1 VKGRTVSSSPVL
13 AVAGDLLEDVIVWGN
28 GVLKHATD
36 NPARIFRTRGGS
48 AANVAAIAAAL
59 MPVRFIGKVGPDA
72 AGDSLGSSL
81 TELGVDVRLQ
91 RGGST
96 GTVVILVDPSG
107 ERTMFPDRAA
117 AAEMDAIDPSWLDG
131 VTWLHLPLYGFE
143 TAQTRS
149 ALLALTAAAHSRAIS
164 ISVDVSSVSLLDH
177 FGTAEATRL
186 IAEINPAV
194 IFANADEAAHLDMA
208 AWPQVAGR
216 TVIMKRGA
224 HAVLVHSDTEKFEVP
239 VTPVTDVKDSTGAG
253 DSFAAGYLSQAIHNA
268 PIRTCVETGAAI
280 AAQVLQN
287 PGASIQVTPTDVVH
301 AAPVDA
307 R

>member
-1 VKGRTVSSSPVL
+1 MKGRTVSSSPVL

-28 GVLKHATD
+28 GVQKHATD

-59 MPVRFIGKVGPDA
+59 MPVRFIGKVGNDA
-72 AGDSLGSSL
+72 SGDSLGAGL

-107 ERTMFPDRAA
+107 ERTMYPDRAA
-117 AAEMDAIDPSWLDG
+117 AAEMDAIDPAWLDG
-131 VTWLHLPLYGFE
+131 VNWLHLPMYGFE
-143 TAQTRS
+143 TAQTRR
-149 ALLALTAAAHSRAIS
+149 ALLALTATAHARG
-164 ISVDVSSVSLLDH
+164 ISVSIDVSSVSLLEH
-177 FGTAEATRL
+177 LGAEEAPRL

-194 IFANADEAAHLDMA
+194 IFANADEAAHLEMDS
-208 AWPQVAGR
+208 WPHVAGR
-216 TVIMKRGA
+216 TLILKRGA
-224 HAVLVHSDTEKFEVP
+224 SAVLVQSDVENFEVA

-253 DSFAAGYLSQAIHNA
+253 DSFAAGYLSQAILGA
-268 PIRTCVETGAAI
+268 STRTCVETGATV

-287 PGASIQVTPTDVVH
+287 PGATLLAH
-301 AAPVDA
+301 AVKAD
-307 R
+307 

>member
-1 VKGRTVSSSPVL
+1 ML

-28 GVLKHATD
+28 GELKHATD

-59 MPVRFIGKVGPDA
+59 MPVRFIGKVGTDA
-72 AGDSLGSSL
+72 AGDSLGASL
-81 TELGVDVRLQ
+81 SELGVDVRLQ
-91 RGGST
+91 HGGST

-117 AAEMDAIDPSWLDG
+117 AAEMDAIDPAWLDG

-143 TAQTRS
+143 TPQTRS
-149 ALLALTAAAHSRAIS
+149 ALLALTAAAHERG
-164 ISVDVSSVSLLDH
+164 ISVSIDVSSVSLLEHLGVD
-177 FGTAEATRL
+177 EAPRL

-194 IFANADEAAHLDMA
+194 VFANADEAAHLDIA
-208 AWPQVAGR
+208 AWPHVAGR
-216 TVIMKRGA
+216 TLILKRGA
-224 HAVLVHSDTEKFEVP
+224 HAVLVQNDTEQFEVA

-253 DSFAAGYLSQAIHNA
+253 DSFAAGYLSQAILGA
-268 PIRTCVETGAAI
+268 PIRSCVETGAAV
-280 AAQVLQN
+280 AAQVLKS
-287 PGASIQVTPTDVVH
+287 PGATLQVTP
-301 AAPVDA
+301 AEA

>member
-1 VKGRTVSSSPVL
+1 ML

-28 GVLKHATD
+28 GELKHATD

-72 AGDSLGSSL
+72 SGDSLGASL
-81 TELGVDVRLQ
+81 ADLGVDVRLQ

-117 AAEMDAIDPSWLDG
+117 AAEMDAIDPTWLDG
-131 VTWLHLPLYGFE
+131 IGWLHLPLYGFE
-143 TAQTRS
+143 TPQTRS
-149 ALLALTAAAHSRAIS
+149 ALLTLAQEAHTRG
-164 ISVDVSSVSLLDH
+164 ISVSIDVSSVSLLEH
-177 FGTAEATRL
+177 LGTDEAPRL
-186 IAEINPAV
+186 IAEINPTV
-194 IFANADEAAHLDMA
+194 IFANADEAAHLNMA
-208 AWPQVAGR
+208 AWPHVAGR

-224 HAVLVHSDTEKFEVP
+224 HSVLVQSDNEQFDVP
-239 VTPVTDVKDSTGAG
+239 VKPVDQVKDSTGAG
-253 DSFAAGYLSQAIHNA
+253 DSFAAGYLSQAILGA
-268 PIRTCVETGAAI
+268 PIRACVETGAAI

-287 PGASIQVTPTDVVH
+287 PGATIQAIPVTAD
-301 AAPVDA
+301 
-307 R
+307 